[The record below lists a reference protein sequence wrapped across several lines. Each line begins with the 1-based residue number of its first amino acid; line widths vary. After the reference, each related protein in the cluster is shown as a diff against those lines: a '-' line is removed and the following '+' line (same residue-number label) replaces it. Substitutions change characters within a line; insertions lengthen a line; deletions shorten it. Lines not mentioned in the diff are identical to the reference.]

1 MNAINAQAND
11 RRDIED
17 LLPWHAAGTLSRR
30 DADRVERAL
39 AADQELKRRFEL
51 VREELG
57 EDIHL
62 NESLGAPSSKAMDR
76 LFAMIDAEPARKP
89 AASLRIGGRIS
100 ELFASF
106 SPRAMAYA
114 GAAAAAII
122 LAQAGVIGSVVM
134 EKQNFGTA
142 SYGGATKED
151 GAYALVR
158 FTPTANAEQ
167 ITKALRDANVA
178 IVEGPNKAT
187 GMYRVRIAVTGLPKD
202 EVARVV
208 KQLQD
213 DKAVVGSIFQEP
225 LSK

>member
-1 MNAINAQAND
+1 MNAINVEAGD

-39 AADQELKRRFEL
+39 ATDQELRRRFEL

-57 EDIHL
+57 ETIHL

-89 AASLRIGGRIS
+89 AASLRLREKLSG
-100 ELFASF
+100 LFASLT
-106 SPRAMAYA
+106 PRTMAYA

-122 LAQAGVIGSVVM
+122 LIQAGVIGSVVM
-134 EKQNFGTA
+134 QEQHFGTA
-142 SYGGATKED
+142 SYGGATRED
-151 GAYALVR
+151 GAYAMVR
-158 FTPTANAEQ
+158 FNPAAKAEQ
-167 ITKALRDANVA
+167 ISNLLRDANVA

-187 GMYRVRIAVTGLPKD
+187 GMYRVRIAGTDVPK
-202 EVARVV
+202 EQVARVV

-213 DKAVVGSIFQEP
+213 DKSVIDTIFAEP
-225 LSK
+225 LSQ